1 MGACLLPLGV
11 PKCMV
16 DNGFA
21 GGGGGGF
28 DSSVGDEGGA
38 NAVLLDDACA
48 ARVRTANR
56 NSPTAINNS
65 GFKGGMGG
73 GGDAA
78 VKTPFGHPST
88 PNTNASV
95 GTAGFANT
103 GGGGGAN
110 NNDGAVAGGSGA
122 IIVVQC
128 GAATIKNGIYNVKEH
143 YAAVRASRWV

>member
-1 MGACLLPLGV
+1 
-11 PKCMV
+11 MV

-28 DSSVGDEGGA
+28 NSSDGDQACGV
-38 NAVLLDDACA
+38 NAVLVDDACN
-48 ARVRTANR
+48 ARARPANR
-56 NSPTAINNS
+56 NAPTGMNNS
-65 GFKGGMGG
+65 GFRGGMGG

-78 VKTPFGHPST
+78 VKTPFGNPAT
-88 PNTNASV
+88 PNTNASAAV
-95 GTAGFANT
+95 AGQANT
-103 GGGGGAN
+103 GGGAGGN
-110 NNDGAVAGGSGA
+110 NGDGAKAGGSGV